1 METRETGVVRIS
13 GNPAEASGE
22 EVPQS
27 SNLGSST
34 VRRVRGVLAIPAFR
48 RLWIVSAI
56 CSMGDWL
63 ALLAQTA
70 LATHLTESY
79 TAQSFAFGGVV
90 AMKLLPAMVLA
101 PLAGTLADRFDRRK
115 VMVTCD
121 VLRAAIMLSIPLVG
135 ELWWLFVAIFLIEL
149 CSLFW
154 IPAKE
159 SSIPN
164 LLRRPDQV
172 ETANQLSLA
181 MTYGVS
187 VITATGLFTL
197 LSSVGTLFN
206 LSLNSTTTVYTAL
219 FINGLAFLASALVVA
234 TRIPEISGRR
244 PRNVVHDVTTTA
256 DEAARKTEDGAT
268 SRPVGNTT
276 AVPVDGATKRPGVL
290 RMLGDGI
297 QFIGTTPLI
306 RGLVIG
312 IIGAMSA
319 AGAVVG
325 TSKLYSQSLSA
336 GDAGYGMLFSAVFI
350 GLALGMAVS
359 PKLAQRV
366 PHNRLFGS
374 AIVCAGLA
382 LIPVAIAPHLGISL
396 AVVPLV
402 GASAGVAFLTGLTI
416 VGTQVEDEI
425 RGRTVAVVQSL
436 LRIVMFGALTLVPV
450 LIGILGQRSLDFFGT
465 EVQVDATRPILF
477 GAGLVA
483 VSLGVLAYR
492 QMDDRRDAPIMADLR
507 EAFRSGGRRR
517 GAGLLITVEGD
528 AAVDTAAQTKHLTEW
543 LRSFDDHVVL
553 ANDPALDEGRL
564 GRMLGSVELTG
575 SRAHALV
582 AAAVR
587 SDVVEQVIRPAL
599 DAGAVVVME
608 RYVDSPLAHFGAA
621 GGLDQRD
628 LEGLAD
634 WATGR
639 LRADVTVLLDRDPAQ
654 VGVRQHTK
662 QLGADHHWRVQNLL
676 AEMAAANPDRYVV
689 VDADGTEAEIAS
701 RVRTALEPVLRVKRG
716 LGRVHGHE
724 PVGPD
729 VGGVNGSN
737 GAAGP
742 NGTGSTNSVSRDGT
756 RTAE

>member
-1 METRETGVVRIS
+1 MVEIRETGVVRIS
-13 GNPAEASGE
+13 GNPAEASTNG
-22 EVPQS
+22 VPQS
-27 SNLGSST
+27 SNPGSST

-121 VLRAAIMLSIPLVG
+121 ILRAGIMLSIPLVG
-135 ELWWLFVAIFLIEL
+135 ELWWLFVAIFLIEM

-187 VITATGLFTL
+187 VITATGVFTL

-206 LSLNSTTTVYTAL
+206 LSLNSTTTVYTAM
-219 FINGLAFLASALVVA
+219 FINSLAFLTSAIVVA

-244 PRNVVHDVTTTA
+244 AKNVVVDDVTTTA
-256 DEAARKTEDGAT
+256 GEAANA
-268 SRPVGNTT
+268 
-276 AVPVDGATKRPGVL
+276 AVDGAAKRAVGGATAMHVDGAGKRPGVL
-290 RMLGDGI
+290 RMLRDGI

-306 RGLVIG
+306 RGLVLG
-312 IIGAMSA
+312 IIGAMAA

-325 TSKLYSQSLSA
+325 TSNLYSQSLSA
-336 GDAGYGMLFSAVFI
+336 GDAGYGMLFSAVFV

-382 LIPVAIAPHLGISL
+382 LIPVALAPHLGISL

-465 EVQVDATRPILF
+465 QVQVDATRPILF

-483 VSLGVLAYR
+483 VGLGVLAYR
-492 QMDDRRDAPIMADLR
+492 QMDDRRDQPIMADLR
-507 EAFRSGGRRR
+507 EAFRSGGRRK
-517 GAGLLITVEGD
+517 GVGLLITIEGD
-528 AAVDTAAQTKHLTEW
+528 AAVDTATQTKHLTDW
-543 LRSFDDHVVL
+543 LQSFDDHVVL

-599 DAGAVVVME
+599 DSGAVVVME

-628 LEGLAD
+628 LEGLAE
-634 WATGR
+634 WATGK

-654 VGVRQHTK
+654 VGVNQRAEQ

-689 VDADGTEAEIAS
+689 VDADGTEAEIAA
-701 RVRTALEPVLRVKRG
+701 RVRTALEPMLRAKRG
-716 LGRVHGHE
+716 LGRGRGHE
-724 PVGPD
+724 MSDRPAD
-729 VGGVNGSN
+729 VGTG
-737 GAAGP
+737 
-742 NGTGSTNSVSRDGT
+742 GTGSNS
-756 RTAE
+756 E

>member
-1 METRETGVVRIS
+1 MVRIS
-13 GNPAEASGE
+13 GNSTEASADG
-22 EVPQS
+22 VPQS
-27 SNLGSST
+27 SIAGAST

-90 AMKLLPAMVLA
+90 AMKLLPAMLLA
-101 PLAGTLADRFDRRK
+101 PLAGALADRFDRRK

-121 VLRAAIMLSIPLVG
+121 VLRAAIMLSIPIVG

-164 LLRRPDQV
+164 LLRRSDQV

-187 VITATGLFTL
+187 VITATGVFTL

-206 LSLNSTTTVYTAL
+206 LSLDPTTTVYTAL
-219 FINGLAFLASALVVA
+219 FINGLAFLTSALVVA
-234 TRIPEISGRR
+234 TRIPEISGRPGR
-244 PRNVVHDVTTTA
+244 KPEPAPEPEVTRA
-256 DEAARKTEDGAT
+256 EPGSVAAQPASK
-268 SRPVGNTT
+268 
-276 AVPVDGATKRPGVL
+276 PGL
-290 RMLGDGI
+290 FRMLRDGI

-312 IIGAMSA
+312 IVGAMAA

-382 LIPVAIAPHLGISL
+382 LIPVAIAPHLGIAL
-396 AVVPLV
+396 AVIPLV

-436 LRIVMFGALTLVPV
+436 LRIVMFASLTFVPV
-450 LIGILGQRSLDFFGT
+450 LIGIVGQRTFEFFGT

-477 GAGLVA
+477 GASLVA
-483 VSLGVLAYR
+483 VLLGVLAYR
-492 QMDDRRDAPIMADLR
+492 QMDDRLDQPIMADLR
-507 EAFRSGGRRR
+507 AAFRSGGRHS
-517 GAGLLITVEGD
+517 GGGLLITIEAD
-528 AAVDTAAQTKHLTEW
+528 AAIDTATQTRHLTHW
-543 LRSFDDHVVL
+543 LRSFDNNVVL

-599 DAGAVVVME
+599 DSGAVVVME
-608 RYVDSPLAHFGAA
+608 RYVDSPLAHFGAS
-621 GGLDQRD
+621 GGLEQRD

-634 WATGR
+634 WATGK
-639 LRADVTVLLDRDPAQ
+639 LRADLTVLLDRDPAQ
-654 VGVRQHTK
+654 LGTSSPTE
-662 QLGADHHWRVQNLL
+662 QLGADHQWRVKNLL
-676 AEMAAANPDRYVV
+676 AEMAAANPERYVV
-689 VDADGTEAEIAS
+689 VEADGSEEEIAA
-701 RVRTALEPVLRVKRG
+701 RVREALLPLLRAKRRI
-716 LGRVHGHE
+716 GRVPE
-724 PVGPD
+724 YDVANVTTGPIVD
-729 VGGVNGSN
+729 
-737 GAAGP
+737 
-742 NGTGSTNSVSRDGT
+742 
-756 RTAE
+756 